1 MNDKSFE
8 WRMQG
13 MIYACK
19 MAKEKGIEYL
29 EQDMKRRNVLKAD
42 IVYKDNQVR
51 EFWNTMSNNIY
62 TNMLTTVLWVLH
74 DKYGFRRERLHKFL
88 NYYNDAVNITLDLDY
103 MGEHFVNLEDYA
115 VELNQKYNLGLDVPI
130 VAACQ
135 SQYDKEDPNYRNA
148 KCLQGIINT
157 LRLAGYHDAAD
168 YLTGKMK
175 DAA

>member
-29 EQDMKRRNVLKAD
+29 EQDIKRRNVLKAD

-88 NYYNDAVNITLDLDY
+88 NYYNDAVNITLDLATWIIW
-103 MGEHFVNLEDYA
+103 VNIMSHWKIMQSSLTKSTILDWTCRSWQHA
-115 VELNQKYNLGLDVPI
+115 RVSSIKRIRITGTPNTCVESSIRFAWQDI
-130 VAACQ
+130 MTRQ
-135 SQYDKEDPNYRNA
+135 
-148 KCLQGIINT
+148 IT
-157 LRLAGYHDAAD
+157 
-168 YLTGKMK
+168 
-175 DAA
+175 

>member
-1 MNDKSFE
+1 
-8 WRMQG
+8 
-13 MIYACK
+13 
-19 MAKEKGIEYL
+19 
-29 EQDMKRRNVLKAD
+29 
-42 IVYKDNQVR
+42 
-51 EFWNTMSNNIY
+51 
-62 TNMLTTVLWVLH
+62 
-74 DKYGFRRERLHKFL
+74 
-88 NYYNDAVNITLDLDY
+88 